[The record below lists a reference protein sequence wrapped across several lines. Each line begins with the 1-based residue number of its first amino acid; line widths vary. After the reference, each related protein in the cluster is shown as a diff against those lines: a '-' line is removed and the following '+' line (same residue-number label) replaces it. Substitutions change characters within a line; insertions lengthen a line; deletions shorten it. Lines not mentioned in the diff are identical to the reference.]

1 MADEKQK
8 TFMDEIR
15 TKYSDEYTDAFLQG
29 RYQAILEIIHE
40 IDVAVSNLDNDMI
53 SYEFI
58 MHRLHDMIIDL
69 EKEKLPPSERKKVF
83 L

>member
-8 TFMDEIR
+8 TFADEIR
-15 TKYSDEYTDAFLQG
+15 TKYSDEYKNAFLQG

-40 IDVAVSNLDNDMI
+40 IDVAVSKLDNDMI

-58 MHRLHDMIIDL
+58 MHKLHDMIIDL